1 MKSYGNRLEK
11 ADIPVR
17 AKEEFTHGMLQLL
30 SEKWNGSSAP
40 DCARDIQS
48 LYRTLID
55 DPDPYKEAKK
65 DSNDTALEM
74 YCDLERMAKSSSD
87 PFITTLKLAIAGNII
102 DYAVHDSCDLP
113 GTIEKVLSSDFAV
126 DHSGHLR
133 DALRRAKKVLYIGDN
148 AGEIV
153 FDKLF
158 ISEVAHPGL
167 IFSVRGGPA
176 INDATMEDAE
186 YTGMTSVTRVISSG
200 HDAPTTILAKSGD
213 EFRRYYQEADLIIA
227 KGQGN
232 LEGLIGEDD
241 IRIFFL
247 LIAKCDVIAEFLKVD
262 RGSFVVYNSV
272 VASEEINQGQG
283 KHRDA
288 PPSLG

>member
-1 MKSYGNRLEK
+1 MKSYGKRLEK

-17 AKEEFTHGMLQLL
+17 AKEEFTHGMLQVLNEEWD
-30 SEKWNGSSAP
+30 SISAP
-40 DCARDIQS
+40 DCARDIQA

-74 YCDLERMAKSSSD
+74 YGDLERMAKDSSD

-113 GTIEKVLSSDFAV
+113 GTIERVLSSDFAL

-133 DALRRAKKVLYIGDN
+133 DALKRAKKVLYIGDN

-167 IFSVRGGPA
+167 IFTVRGGPA

-186 YTGMTSVTRVISSG
+186 YIGMTSVTRVISSG

-213 EFRRYYQEADLIIA
+213 EFRRSYQEADLIIA

-241 IRIFFL
+241 SRIFFL
-247 LIAKCDVIAEFLKVD
+247 LMAKCDVIAEYLKVD

-272 VASEEINQGQG
+272 IASEETNQGQV

-288 PPSLG
+288 SPSLG